1 MVLWLAQT
9 KSRFVVSSNEE
20 SSSTQA
26 STIVDLIFNAFPFTA
41 FITIL
46 SYKKVGKLQNCASSH
61 GMNLGSCGFYKTMV
75 GVYAEYSYPSIFL
88 MMRKVRVTKHGKD
101 GGQQQGDQQVL
112 GGARNRWLE

>member
-1 MVLWLAQT
+1 MMETDFTPMVLWLAQT

-46 SYKKVGKLQNCASSH
+46 SYKKVLRSQGCEARRVNGVHMLLLDSQSWDEPWKLWYVVLELKN
-61 GMNLGSCGFYKTMV
+61 MV
-75 GVYAEYSYPSIFL
+75 MTQGNMLQAEL
-88 MMRKVRVTKHGKD
+88 MFPNPERI
-101 GGQQQGDQQVL
+101 
-112 GGARNRWLE
+112 